1 MTSVGG
7 SYVGLRTFSTYGMQ
21 TISAKKGSS
30 ISFTPS
36 RDYKPRS
43 KAGTLSD
50 ASATDTLRRNVMDEV
65 AIPGKYR
72 TYFKPDK
79 RTVRKEEESMH
90 MSRLRSPKKVTAAKW
105 KNSQESSDTDLY
117 SGESEEPNST
127 HIRKR
132 GFENVAWRALEQI
145 YARDVLPHPLL
156 HRDYLKIKLL
166 PDRKTFQLWYT
177 PIPDDKVSSD
187 QIAEAVA
194 QHAAAFRAMLAR
206 HARSSTSSR
215 LVFQLVRKSDQRASM
230 ADIWK
235 RLEKEVD
242 LESESA
248 EDKK

>member
-1 MTSVGG
+1 M
-7 SYVGLRTFSTYGMQ
+7 
-21 TISAKKGSS
+21 SAKKESS
-30 ISFTPS
+30 ISFRSS
-36 RDYKPRS
+36 RDYQPKT

-50 ASATDTLRRNVMDEV
+50 LSITDTLRRTVMDEV

-79 RTVRKEEESMH
+79 RTIRKAEGSMH
-90 MSRLRSPKKVTAAKW
+90 TNRLRSPKKVTAAKW
-105 KNSQESSDTDLY
+105 RNSQEFNDTDLR
-117 SGESEEPNST
+117 SGESEESNSRS
-127 HIRKR
+127 HIRER

-156 HRDYLKIKLL
+156 HRDYLKV
-166 PDRKTFQLWYT
+166 TE
-177 PIPDDKVSSD
+177 D
-187 QIAEAVA
+187 QIAEAVG
-194 QHAAAFRAMLAR
+194 QHAAAFRTMLAR
-206 HARSSTSSR
+206 YARSSTSSK
-215 LVFQLVRKSDQRASM
+215 LVFQLMRQSDQQASM